1 MIVKI
6 LMNEFMKL
14 NIMKINLILI
24 RLIIRL
30 MIKQKKCH

>member
-24 RLIIRL
+24 SLIIRL